1 MNPIIDLRSDTITK
15 PTPQMRQ
22 AMADAAVGDDVFGED
37 PTVNQLQKK
46 VTELCGKEAALFVP
60 SGTMSN
66 QIAINTHT
74 QPGDEV
80 ICDYGSHIFNYE
92 GGGPALLS
100 GVQVHPLQGQRG
112 VITAEQIK
120 AVIRPADH
128 HYAKS
133 KLIELEN
140 THNRAGGA
148 IFPLD
153 EINKIKKLADEH
165 QLQMHL
171 DGARLWNAHVATGI
185 SLAEWCDPFDSIS
198 LCFSKGLG
206 APIGS
211 ILVGSSEFIDRA
223 HRYRK
228 IYGGGMRQVG
238 IIAAAALYALDH
250 HIERLKDDHKRAYQ
264 LALKGH
270 EVTVFDEHE
279 HLGGMMRYGIPGF
292 RTPRDVLDAEI
303 NRIIDLGV
311 KTRMNCRVGKISRWT
326 RSAKISM
333 PYSWVWARKP
343 VVHCRWQTAL
353 RPTLSQLQ
361 LSSRPSMTAACSML
375 ESA

>member
-22 AMADAAVGDDVFGED
+22 AMADATVGDDVFGED

-46 VTELCGKEAALFVP
+46 VIKLCGKEAALFVP

-66 QIAINTHT
+66 QIAINAHT

-153 EINKIKKLADEH
+153 EILKIKKLADKH
-165 QLQMHL
+165 QLKMHL
-171 DGARLWNAHVATGI
+171 DGARLWNAHIATGI
-185 SLAEWCDPFDSIS
+185 SMAAWCDPFDSIS

-211 ILVGSSEFIDRA
+211 ILVGSSEFIDCA

-264 LALKGH
+264 LALKLSDLGATVDLDAAQTNIVIADFTKMGRSAQ
-270 EVTVFDEHE
+270 EISSDLEKMGLLALAISPTRIRFVTHLDLNDEHISNAMTILE
-279 HLGGMMRYGIPGF
+279 K
-292 RTPRDVLDAEI
+292 VL
-303 NRIIDLGV
+303 
-311 KTRMNCRVGKISRWT
+311 S
-326 RSAKISM
+326 
-333 PYSWVWARKP
+333 
-343 VVHCRWQTAL
+343 
-353 RPTLSQLQ
+353 
-361 LSSRPSMTAACSML
+361 
-375 ESA
+375 